1 MEIIEVA
8 ENQVMHLNTNKVA
21 ENQVM
26 HLNTNN
32 KNFDKVFS
40 SIIFTVAPVSTTIS
54 SCVSFR
60 QTGCLVLLCSF
71 KPNKSKTK
79 IYPYGSG
86 KSIDII
92 GTFD

>member
-32 KNFDKVFS
+32 KNVT
-40 SIIFTVAPVSTTIS
+40 TVRVNTFPW
-54 SCVSFR
+54 
-60 QTGCLVLLCSF
+60 LLF
-71 KPNKSKTK
+71 
-79 IYPYGSG
+79 
-86 KSIDII
+86 
-92 GTFD
+92 